1 MTIPTKPMRVSLSS
15 TGMTLVELLCVIV
28 AVIILGVILWPA
40 PIGKGKNTISAC
52 VNNLRQIALAQIT
65 WASEHSTES
74 QPTNFP
80 TINAKV
86 PEQLTS
92 HALAFFYRSLSNEIV
107 NPRIL
112 ACPADKRR
120 PSETFATLDT
130 NSISYFANIDAGLSG
145 NPEAV
150 LNGDR
155 HLQSTPPRRT
165 PFLTLRTNLD
175 LGWDPTLLHKT
186 IGNLSFVDG
195 SVVKS
200 SNREM
205 KDYLGS
211 PRTDGHRLLFP

>member
-1 MTIPTKPMRVSLSS
+1 MQAPPLKYFKR
-15 TGMTLVELLCVIV
+15 GMTNVELLAIMACLCLL
-28 AVIILGVILWPA
+28 AAIILPGLVKPSTRA
-40 PIGKGKNTISAC
+40 PVTVC
-52 VNNLRQIALAQIT
+52 VNNLKQLALAQLN
-65 WASEHSTES
+65 WADDHSAGSAT
-74 QPTNFP
+74 TNFP
-80 TINAKV
+80 AANS
-86 PEQLTS
+86 EFQMNLT
-92 HALAFFYRSLSNEIV
+92 AANLTTLYRSLSNELV

-112 ACPADKRR
+112 TCPADKRGT
-120 PSETFATLDT
+120 SESFETLDT
-130 NSISYFANIDAGLSG
+130 NSISYFLNIDASISG
-145 NPEAV
+145 NPEAA

-195 SVVKS
+195 SVMKS
-200 SNREM
+200 SKREI